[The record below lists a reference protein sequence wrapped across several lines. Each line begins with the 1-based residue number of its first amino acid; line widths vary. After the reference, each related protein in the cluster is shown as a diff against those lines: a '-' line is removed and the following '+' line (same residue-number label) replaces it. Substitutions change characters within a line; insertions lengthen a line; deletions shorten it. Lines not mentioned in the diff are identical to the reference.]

1 MVAVCAAP
9 AVTRSSTRRKGLDMT
24 AVIVSA
30 LVVCLVVV
38 VVLIVVVRRL
48 QASVETLSRQ
58 VQQNPSPGP
67 ASPAS
72 TGRRPASGAEPLQR
86 ASPAGESTS
95 GSRDGAESPEAVVS
109 ITDVSSQPRDDFNVS
124 RVASVTLARPLLKA
138 AALSYG
144 LRRALDTDSR
154 LRIAHAMRKELK
166 QQQKLRRRRAAHR
179 APSQEWKS

>member
-1 MVAVCAAP
+1 
-9 AVTRSSTRRKGLDMT
+9 MT

-30 LVVCLVVV
+30 LVVCLVLV
-38 VVLIVVVRRL
+38 VVLVVVVRRL

-58 VQQNPSPGP
+58 VQAN
-67 ASPAS
+67 AS
-72 TGRRPASGAEPLQR
+72 TAPAASMASGRRPASGATPLRPASAPSESLGGAAR
-86 ASPAGESTS
+86 AGDES
-95 GSRDGAESPEAVVS
+95 AEAVVS
-109 ITDVSSQPRDDFNVS
+109 ITDVSTQPRDHFNVT

>member
-1 MVAVCAAP
+1 
-9 AVTRSSTRRKGLDMT
+9 MT

-38 VVLIVVVRRL
+38 AVLIVVVRRL

-58 VQQNPSPGP
+58 VQVN
-67 ASPAS
+67 AS
-72 TGRRPASGAEPLQR
+72 TGPATPPSTVRRPASGAQPLCP
-86 ASPAGESTS
+86 ASAPSD
-95 GSRDGAESPEAVVS
+95 SRGGDESPDAVVS

>member
-1 MVAVCAAP
+1 
-9 AVTRSSTRRKGLDMT
+9 MT

-30 LVVCLVVV
+30 LVVCLVLVA
-38 VVLIVVVRRL
+38 VLVVVVRRL

-58 VQQNPSPGP
+58 VQGN
-67 ASPAS
+67 AS
-72 TGRRPASGAEPLQR
+72 TAPAASTSSGRRSASGATPLRPASSAPSESLGGARP
-86 ASPAGESTS
+86 GDES
-95 GSRDGAESPEAVVS
+95 AQAVVS
-109 ITDVSSQPRDDFNVS
+109 ITDVSTQPRDDFNVS